1 MILVILTLIFGGCVT
16 APATAQDDTQSP
28 ANLAATIAAVEHR
41 LAPAASIAGQPTDS
55 PSLADEMPR
64 LHVPGAAAQ

>member
-1 MILVILTLIFGGCVT
+1 MILVILPLIFGGCVT

-28 ANLAATIAAVEHR
+28 ANLATTIAAVEHG
-41 LAPAASIAGQPTDS
+41 LAPAVSIAGQPAKS
-55 PSLADEMPR
+55 RSLADEVAR